1 MANKPREIP
10 RFTIGQ
16 AVTIRDFTGSI
27 EAGTDGT
34 VMSIQAHRQRRTLDK
49 YLIRLS
55 SGSEKVFW
63 DIHLKAA
70 VNEGLQ

>member
-1 MANKPREIP
+1 MLRI
-10 RFTIGQ
+10 RIDVR
-16 AVTIRDFTGSI
+16 AVPLMFQGGIGSI